1 MIRTFEINNRRYL
14 GNKFKLIPFIR
25 RVVDEECKD
34 VHSVLDAFSGTGSVS
49 FAFHDKR
56 LLVNDI
62 LVTIAECLFHTEI
75 VVYFSQNNNNT
86 ILHRILN
93 FVQIYKV
100 LLEKHI
106 ILTKIM

>member
-1 MIRTFEINNRRYL
+1 MSQPVLWVRMPTYEIAN
-14 GNKFKLIPFIR
+14 
-25 RVVDEECKD
+25 
-34 VHSVLDAFSGTGSVS
+34 
-49 FAFHDKR
+49 
-56 LLVNDI
+56 VNDI